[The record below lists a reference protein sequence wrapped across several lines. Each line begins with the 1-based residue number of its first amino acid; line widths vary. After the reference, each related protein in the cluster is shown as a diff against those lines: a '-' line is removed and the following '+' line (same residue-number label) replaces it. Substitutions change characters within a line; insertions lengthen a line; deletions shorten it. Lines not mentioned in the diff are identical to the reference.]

1 MIRRPPRST
10 RTDTLFPYT
19 TLFRSLTAAAR
30 RLSVEHTTVS
40 RRVQACEASAG
51 APLFTRSASGYAL
64 TEAGR
69 KLLPRA
75 EAMEQAFAGIERSLA
90 GESREPSGLVR
101 IGCSE
106 AYGTTIL
113 PRHLVDLASTYPNL
127 SVDLLALPRVIKLPR
142 DRKSPRLNSSH

>member
-30 RLSVEHTTVS
+30 RLSVEHTTVP

-90 GESREPSGLVR
+90 GESREPYGLVR
-101 IGCSE
+101 IGGSE
-106 AYGTTIL
+106 ASGTTNL
-113 PRHLVDLASTYPNL
+113 PRPQIGRAPCRERGCQYV
-127 SVDLLALPRVIKLPR
+127 
-142 DRKSPRLNSSH
+142 

>member
-113 PRHLVDLASTYPNL
+113 PRHQIGRASCRERGCQY
-127 SVDLLALPRVIKLPR
+127 V
-142 DRKSPRLNSSH
+142 

>member
-106 AYGTTIL
+106 AYGT
-113 PRHLVDLASTYPNL
+113 RSAERRVGKEGVSTCRSRWEP
-127 SVDLLALPRVIKLPR
+127 DQ
-142 DRKSPRLNSSH
+142 

>member
-90 GESREPSGLVR
+90 GESRDPSGLVR
-101 IGCSE
+101 RGCSE

-113 PRHLVDLASTYPNL
+113 PRHLLCTASPFPIFSLNL
-127 SVDLLALPRVIKLPR
+127 LPLPRLF
-142 DRKSPRLNSSH
+142 LSSSNKTETHT